1 MTLAYRAAAPREK
14 AHTRQ
19 AIKSNLSG
27 YWPEFR
33 YHSHYD
39 FCGITGWVY
48 VQFLISLN

>member
-1 MTLAYRAAAPREK
+1 MMLADRAAAQREK

-19 AIKSNLSG
+19 AIKSDLSG
-27 YWPEFR
+27 HWPGFR
-33 YHSHYD
+33 YQFRYD